1 VKRRTYLNMVI
12 AVAILLPG
20 ISLAQ
25 PGRDRGRDHGRGG
38 SPRIGRVV
46 ADCAARASE
55 FRVSLRRALN
65 RSGLDGT
72 NREDELNTQA
82 ARLERSMQRVN
93 DDWNGYHDAHRTRAH
108 VSRAI
113 DAAQDINRT
122 MLRRRMNPRVQE
134 EWRGVRRELNMLAE
148 VFELPK
154 LAW

>member
-1 VKRRTYLNMVI
+1 MRRRNYLSLVF

-25 PGRDRGRDHGRGG
+25 RDRGRGRDSG
-38 SPRIGRVV
+38 SPRIGRTV

-55 FRVSLRRALN
+55 FRASLRRALN

-72 NREDELNTQA
+72 AREDELNTQA
-82 ARLERSMQRVN
+82 ARLERSMQKVSE
-93 DDWNGYHDAHRTRAH
+93 DWNGSHDARRTRAH

-113 DAAQDINRT
+113 EAAQDINRT

-134 EWRGVRRELNMLAE
+134 DWRGVRRELNMLAE

-154 LAW
+154 LSW